1 MKKVLAELNMPE
13 GMGVIVR
20 TAGVGRST
28 EEMVQYGSEV
38 FVANWSGYNQ
48 TLKNNKVLIIDGIQ
62 DKMVDSITV
71 GIEPNSMVLDHN
83 NILWVLCSGGYENAV
98 IPSLWKIDVATHEVI
113 DMLINA
119 LHLNIQPDD
128 LDPDTP
134 LFGSGLGLDS
144 VDAVMIVV
152 ELESKYN
159 FSISE
164 EEGMH
169 AMRTVNSIIDLVIR
183 KKNNNA

>member
-1 MKKVLAELNMPE
+1 MQSDLQK
-13 GMGVIVR
+13 
-20 TAGVGRST
+20 
-28 EEMVQYGSEV
+28 
-38 FVANWSGYNQ
+38 
-48 TLKNNKVLIIDGIQ
+48 IIDLRESTTQ
-62 DKMVDSITV
+62 
-71 GIEPNSMVLDHN
+71 
-83 NILWVLCSGGYENAV
+83 
-98 IPSLWKIDVATHEVI
+98 EVI

-152 ELESKYN
+152 EIESRYN

-164 EEGMH
+164 EEGRQ
-169 AMRTVNSIIDLVIR
+169 AVRTVNSIIDLVIS
-183 KKNNNA
+183 KKSNHA